1 MQRIL
6 ETHMPEYVMPKLLAT
21 ALILIAGIGL
31 AFVDTGFDP
40 NSRIQRFLGRMHNMD
55 LSVKEDGSLQKGAKR
70 LIYAVLAA
78 ALALLWLVLP
88 NSP

>member
-1 MQRIL
+1 
-6 ETHMPEYVMPKLLAT
+6 MPEYVMPKLLAT

-31 AFVDTGFDP
+31 SFVDTGFDP
-40 NSRIQRFLGRMHNMD
+40 NSRIQRFLGRMRNMD
-55 LSVKEDGSLQKGAKR
+55 LSVKEDGSLQKGAKK

-78 ALALLWLVLP
+78 ALAVLWLVLP